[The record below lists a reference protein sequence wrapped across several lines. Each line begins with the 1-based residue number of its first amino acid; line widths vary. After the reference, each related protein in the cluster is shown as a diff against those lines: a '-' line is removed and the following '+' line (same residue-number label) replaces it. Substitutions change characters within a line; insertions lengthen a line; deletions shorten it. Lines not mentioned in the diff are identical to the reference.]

1 LPGHAYVVSVYQVI
15 EEVDEALRA
24 LVRREAL
31 NGSDVD
37 VAFDAPSKDWAAR
50 RNAPTVDLYLYDV
63 REDMRRRDYVWEL
76 FRDQA
81 GLPVEKRLPPR
92 RFKLSYMV
100 TAWTQRPE
108 DEHRILSAVLACA
121 VRHEAIPEEF
131 LPTVLRE
138 LGIPI
143 YMTIALPPPPE
154 RSIGDIW
161 SALGGELKPSLD
173 LVVTSPVTVADSP
186 VIAPVVREEPR
197 LRVTRPEA
205 EVETAREGR
214 RRGAAAK
221 PAATAEEVLEQ
232 LSAGSEAS
240 PGRIIRVRPYHRR

>member
-1 LPGHAYVVSVYQVI
+1 VI
-15 EEVDEALRA
+15 EDVDEALRA
-24 LVRREAL
+24 LIRRDAL
-31 NGSDVD
+31 NGSDVE

-63 REDMRRRDYVWEL
+63 REDMRRRDYVWEML
-76 FRDQA
+76 RDQA
-81 GLPVEKRLPPR
+81 GLPIEKRLPPR

-108 DEHRILSAVLACA
+108 DEHRILSAVLACS
-121 VRHEAIPEEF
+121 VRHEVIPDEL
-131 LPTVLRE
+131 LPAALRE

-143 YMTIALPPPPE
+143 YMSIALPPPPE

-173 LVVTSPVTVADSP
+173 LVVTSPVTVADRP

-197 LRVTRPEA
+197 LRVARPEA
-205 EVETAREGR
+205 EPESTDGR
-214 RRGAAAK
+214 RRGAARK
-221 PAATAEEVLEQ
+221 GDEATAEEVLEQ
-232 LSAGSEAS
+232 LAAGSEGN